1 MHIAV
6 LDQEKCHP
14 KKCNHECQYYC
25 PPVRSGIMT
34 IDFPNPEGQPLI
46 TENLC
51 IGCGI
56 CQKRCPFGAIKIITV
71 PDELNRDVVHQ
82 YGVNS
87 FRIYSMPTLA
97 RGKVTALLG
106 QNGMGKSTTLKILAG
121 ITVPNFGKFDVE
133 ASKDTVIDHYSGTLM
148 GSYFRDL
155 YAGKTKVVLK
165 DQHVDL
171 IPRVVKGTLGE
182 ILKRGDLN
190 NRLDEV
196 TSKLD
201 MEGALGKDVS
211 SCSGGELQKLAIA
224 SSLLKD
230 GDIYLF
236 DEMSSYL
243 DVNDRMRVASIVKDM
258 AEKKTVMIVEHDLA
272 LMDWMADTVHLVY
285 GSPGAY
291 GVISEQKTTNR
302 AINAFLTGYLREE
315 NVRIRPY
322 EIQFQDRS
330 HKVEQTGIQLV
341 EWSDLSLK
349 LAEFSLD
356 VSKGYVKTGE
366 TIGVLGRN
374 ALGKTT
380 FVKMLAGVLKPDTGT
395 VSATVRVAYK
405 PQYISIDFQGTV
417 RDLILSVANDAFSS
431 PFIMNEVLG
440 PMQINELM
448 DALVNDLSGGE
459 LQRVSIAT
467 TLARDAD
474 IYLLDEPSAHL
485 DSAFRMAAAKII
497 RRVME
502 NNRKSAMV
510 VDHDVYFIDLISD
523 KLIVFS
529 GKPGIYGRS
538 FGPTDMKTGMNIFL
552 KDAGVTFRRDQ
563 VTKRPRINKQ
573 GSSLDRMQKNS
584 GNYYYSE

>member
-1 MHIAV
+1 
-6 LDQEKCHP
+6 
-14 KKCNHECQYYC
+14 
-25 PPVRSGIMT
+25 MT
-34 IDFPNPEGQPLI
+34 IDFPYPEGQPII

-56 CQKRCPFGAIKIITV
+56 CPKRCPFGAIKIITV
-71 PDELNRDVVHQ
+71 PDELNKDTVHQ
-82 YGVNS
+82 YGMNG
-87 FRIYSMPTLA
+87 FRIYSMPTLSK
-97 RGKVTALLG
+97 GKVTALLG
-106 QNGMGKSTTLKILAG
+106 QNGMGKTTTLKMLAG
-121 ITVPNFGKFDVE
+121 QTIPNFGKYSEE
-133 ASKDTVIDHYSGTLM
+133 ASRDKVIEHYAGTLM
-148 GSYFRDL
+148 GNYFKDL
-155 YAGKTKVVLK
+155 YAAKTKVVLK

-171 IPRVVKGTLGE
+171 IPKVVKGTIGE
-182 ILKRGDLN
+182 ILKRADPNG
-190 NRLDEV
+190 RIDEV
-196 TSKLD
+196 TQLLD
-201 MEGALGKDVS
+201 MEGSMGKDVS

-224 SSLLKD
+224 TSLLKD
-230 GDIYLF
+230 GDIFLF

-243 DVNDRMRVASIVKDM
+243 DVNDRMRVSSIVKDI
-258 AEKKTVMIVEHDLA
+258 ASKKTVMIVEHDLA

-302 AINAFLTGYLREE
+302 AINAFLSGYLREE

-330 HKVEQTGIQLV
+330 HKAEPTGIEMV
-341 EWSDLSLK
+341 GWTDLSIK
-349 LAEFSLD
+349 LSEFNLVVTDGFIKS
-356 VSKGYVKTGE
+356 GE

-380 FVKMLAGVLKPDTGT
+380 FVKMLAGLLKPEKGSVT
-395 VSATVRVAYK
+395 SAVTVAYK
-405 PQYISIDFQGTV
+405 PQYISIDFPGTV
-417 RDLILSVANDAFSS
+417 RDLILSISKDAFST
-431 PFIMNEVLG
+431 PFITNEILG

-448 DALVNDLSGGE
+448 DSVVNDLSGGE

-467 TLARDAD
+467 TLAREAD

-502 NNRKSAMV
+502 NNRKSALV

-523 KLIVFS
+523 KLIVFT
-529 GKPGIYGRS
+529 GKPGKSGES
-538 FGPTDMKTGMNIFL
+538 FGPTDMRTGMNIFL
-552 KDAGVTFRRDQ
+552 KSAGVTFRRDQ

-584 GNYYYSE
+584 GNYYYSS